1 MGPDKSEENGCKI
14 DFFGFCTT
22 GYLENLLNVLSKCI
36 IYKQNCYLQII
47 HTWREFFLKI
57 LKRPLYN
64 LKTLDIGF
72 IFFLLIFF
80 GITIF
85 AVFNKQQLTMLGEA
99 VTFLFSFEFYKVVPI
114 ESGQSFT
121 PKLFEISNQLAPYLN
136 GAKILWWIFL
146 LVLTL
151 RFLFKKPINL
161 KK

>member
-1 MGPDKSEENGCKI
+1 M
-14 DFFGFCTT
+14 
-22 GYLENLLNVLSKCI
+22 
-36 IYKQNCYLQII
+36 
-47 HTWREFFLKI
+47 KI